1 MEENKDLIKLE
12 ERVQAIEHKDKSLK
26 RLDMSFQK
34 HIELEEFKKSNLLSY
49 WITDFSNYH
58 DMERTFDTTELKS
71 FKRGDIIKVN
81 LGFNLGHEL
90 GGLHYCIV
98 LTKYDNPRS
107 DTLNVIPLS
116 SKKESKSYN
125 KYNCVDLGDEIY
137 NLINNKFEKSLK
149 QIKNEVT
156 FLNSLDD
163 IPSREKINELSNTLN
178 YLEEVKLE
186 LSKMKHGSIAL
197 ISQITTISKIRIFN
211 TKNNIL
217 LGIHA
222 TNKTL
227 DLLDSKIMELFTKWF
242 LYYLIDNEHKIYYNL
257 VTIKLLVM

>member
-1 MEENKDLIKLE
+1 MEENQDLVKLE
-12 ERVQAIEHKDKSLK
+12 EKVQAIEHKDNSLK

-34 HIELEEFKKSNLLSY
+34 HIELGELKKSNLLSY

-58 DMERTFDTTELKS
+58 DMERTFDTTKLKS
-71 FKRGDIIKVN
+71 FNRGDIIKAN
-81 LGFNLGHEL
+81 LGFNIGHEL

-98 LTKYDNPRS
+98 LTKHDNPRS

-116 SKKESKSYN
+116 SKKTN
-125 KYNCVDLGDEIY
+125 KPYSLYNCVDLGDEIY
-137 NLINNKFEKSLK
+137 NLINNKFQKNLR
-149 QIKNEVT
+149 QIKNEVSN
-156 FLNSLDD
+156 LNDLDE
-163 IPSREKINELSNTLN
+163 IPSREKINELSNRLN

-227 DLLDSKIMELFTKWF
+227 DLLDFKIKELFTK
-242 LYYLIDNEHKIYYNL
+242 
-257 VTIKLLVM
+257 